1 MELRLPPKM
10 PQELL
15 NEAHAR
21 FEEAVTSLT
30 AMSTATPPALLVF
43 LHAAGEL
50 VAAMEY
56 DRRSSA
62 LHRHFGM
69 RTTHALATR
78 LGEPLALLT
87 ACAALYESYSAD
99 ELHEIAG
106 RARSWEELADLV
118 DMEDPEMAK
127 RLWRRLSSAARNA
140 R

>member
-21 FEEAVTSLT
+21 FEEAIDSLK
-30 AMSTATPPALLVF
+30 AMSTDTPAALLAF

-56 DRRSSA
+56 DRHSSA

-69 RTTHALATR
+69 RTIHGLATQLR
-78 LGEPLALLT
+78 EPRALLT
-87 ACAALYESYSAD
+87 ACAALYDRYSAD
-99 ELHEIAG
+99 ELGEVAG

-118 DMEDPEMAK
+118 ALDDPGMAK
-127 RLWRRLSSAARNA
+127 RLQRRLSGAAR
-140 R
+140 RTR